1 MTLKV
6 STIREVNTMG
16 YRSEVAYAI
25 QVDRQSSQREPVPD
39 KSGVWFLFLSEARV
53 NPDTQMA
60 MYICR
65 EGEYAEEKD
74 RWWEGGLNMKER
86 AIHIHFD
93 DVKWYE
99 DYPDVQSFDA
109 LIKMAKEYPQLEGAY
124 ARKGEDHD
132 DCEVENFGSQS
143 EGELI
148 SYFNDY
154 HLSEDAIRYFDEDYK
169 YEADVEASRQLTFD
183 FYKDKENIPNNY
195 YGENIYVN

>member
-6 STIREVNTMG
+6 STIREVRTMG
-16 YRSEVAYAI
+16 YRSSVEYVIQHEEVL
-25 QVDRQSSQREPVPD
+25 PD
-39 KSGVWFLFLSEARV
+39 GKGKTPQWTIFIAEAKA
-53 NPDTQMA
+53 NPATKLA
-60 MYICR
+60 MEYICR